1 MTFRERQLT
10 LCSYHSATVSGR
22 YLLTSDVSMT
32 ICDWISQVR
41 LDEAS
46 SANEEQFSSLGTFS
60 AYKLCAK
67 SSDCF
72 ADILDASFPLR
83 NRRRGYAQGPRFWS
97 PLTATTRSELLTDG
111 SNHSVLTS
119 APSVLSLPSSRL
131 DNSMPYASLHFSST
145 FVVLS
150 DPSTHP
156 FPFRIFDHCRLPR
169 KLSTF

>member
-1 MTFRERQLT
+1 MLLPFRNSER
-10 LCSYHSATVSGR
+10 TVSPYER
-22 YLLTSDVSMT
+22 CINDNM
-32 ICDWISQVR
+32 R
-41 LDEAS
+41 LDFAS
-46 SANEEQFSSLGTFS
+46 PTRRGKFCEPQEQLNSLRTVFSC
-60 AYKLCAK
+60 KLCAK

-111 SNHSVLTS
+111 SNHLVLTS